1 MSTPRLPH
9 WLQAVWPW
17 LAAILS
23 GFLLALSLPPW
34 DQSWLVWIGLT
45 PLLCAVWFSP
55 ARRPR
60 PFLLGWLAGIVFYTT
75 TFQWLSSLGPLFKAP
90 ILMGIPFL
98 LALYLAL
105 YVGLWA
111 WSVQALAPSQTIT
124 ASSSIRHLGI
134 GALAACSWV
143 ALDWT
148 RGWLFS
154 GFGWNG
160 LGVALHGSLPMIQIV
175 DITGVLGLT
184 WLIAFCNVMAVVIVR
199 RLIAELGPQFLKR
212 IRWEFSGTM
221 LLVAIVFMYGAQRTL
236 HPPSG
241 PTTALKVATI
251 QPNVPQDVKFD
262 EASEDMILEK
272 LEKQTSFVAILQPH
286 VILWPEA
293 PAVRGMFA
301 DKRNYDLM
309 MKLASQGSF
318 DLLIGSLDYEPD
330 DQEADTMKVYNAAYL
345 LRENGLHR
353 DLYRKVHLV
362 PFGEYLPFR
371 EFLPQFIGNL
381 VASDLEPGKEGTVFT
396 LTDPAIRI
404 APLICFEDSL
414 GDLTRRTTLGG
425 AQVLVN
431 LTNDGWFQKTV
442 GSRTHLANA
451 VFRAVENRR
460 PLVRSANTGL
470 TGIVHPTGR
479 WEEWLPAFTEGT
491 ANKVVEV
498 PLQPPTTFYMRYG
511 DWVGY
516 LSSAVLFIW
525 AMARV
530 LSHFLRRRR
539 SALQA
544 QPEA

>member
-1 MSTPRLPH
+1 M
-9 WLQAVWPW
+9 
-17 LAAILS
+17 LS
-23 GFLLALSLPPW
+23 GVLLALTFAPW
-34 DQSWLVWIGLT
+34 KQSWLIWIGLA

-55 ARRPR
+55 ARKPR

-75 TFQWLSSLGPLFKAP
+75 TFHWLSAIGHLFKAP
-90 ILMGIPFL
+90 VLMGIPFL
-98 LALYLAL
+98 LSLYLAL
-105 YVGLWA
+105 YIGLWA
-111 WSVQALAPSQTIT
+111 WSIRALAPSTTIT
-124 ASSSIRHLGI
+124 GSSSLRHLGI
-134 GALAACSWV
+134 GALAACAWV

-160 LGVALHGSLPMIQIV
+160 LGVALHDTLPMIQIV

-184 WLIAFCNVMAVVIVR
+184 WLVTFCNVMAVVIVR
-199 RLIAELGPQFLKR
+199 RLLAELGPNFLKR
-212 IRWEFSGTM
+212 VRWEFSGTM
-221 LLVAIVFMYGAQRTL
+221 LVVALVFMYGAQRTL
-236 HPPSG
+236 HPPEG

-262 EASEDMILEK
+262 EASEDMILAK
-272 LEKQTSFVAILQPH
+272 LESQTSLAALLHPH

-301 DKRNYDLM
+301 DKLNYDFM
-309 MKLASQGSF
+309 MKLAAQGSF
-318 DLLIGSLDYEPD
+318 DLLIGSLDYEP
-330 DQEADTMKVYNAAYL
+330 EPEPSENMRVYNAAYL
-345 LRENGLHR
+345 LRENGAHK

-362 PFGEYLPFR
+362 PFGEYLPMR
-371 EFLPQFIGNL
+371 AILPKFVGDLI
-381 VASDLEPGKEGTVFT
+381 ASDLAPGKEGTVFT

-414 GDLTRRTTLGG
+414 GDLTRRSALSG

-442 GSRTHLANA
+442 GAEAHLANA

-479 WEEWLPAFTEGT
+479 WEQWIPTFQEGL
-491 ANKVVEV
+491 ANKLVAV
-498 PLQPPTTFYMRYG
+498 PLHPPTTFYMRHG
-511 DWVGY
+511 DWLGY
-516 LSSAVLFIW
+516 GSSAIFFIW
-525 AMARV
+525 LMARAI
-530 LSHFLRRRR
+530 FALRRRR
-539 SALQA
+539 RSPQA
-544 QPEA
+544 RAEA